1 MKDRYNVNFNNDRI
15 KLFTASLALGENR
28 MSREDFNEL
37 CTKDNYYALVHSKFI
52 TEEDGIITSTPK
64 LRELVADRYDIH
76 FATSCSEE
84 HSQKVMDSLLR
95 IVPNSVLT
103 DFHFRTA
110 ADIERDYARDISHEE
125 TRYNDNLERIRE
137 DFQREMDERRAYYE
151 QKIADEENLQR
162 QALLKLDY
170 EREIE
175 WNLVMEHALELERP
189 MLFPDYEIALTR
201 SELDELIDN
210 IRTESRSI
218 EEEREQELYI
228 QAIEKLES
236 IGDYEGRITIAVECV
251 TDKYGNAELVRHEL
265 YEEITGTT
273 QIMI

>member
-28 MSREDFNEL
+28 MSREDFNEF

-76 FATSCSEE
+76 FANSCSEE
-84 HSQKVMDSLLR
+84 HSQKVMDTLLR

-110 ADIERDYARDISHEE
+110 ADIERDYARDISHGG
-125 TRYNDNLERIRE
+125 TRYEENLERIRV
-137 DFQREMDERRAYYE
+137 DFQHEMDEKRAYYE
-151 QKIADEENLQR
+151 QKIAEEENLQR

-170 EREIE
+170 EREKE
-175 WNLVMEHALELERP
+175 SNLVMEHALELERP
-189 MLFPDYEIALTR
+189 MLFPDYEISLTR
-201 SELDELIDN
+201 CELDMLIDSL
-210 IRTESRSI
+210 RAESRFI
-218 EEEREQELYI
+218 EEEHEQERYV
-228 QAIEKLES
+228 QAIDKLDN
-236 IGDYEGRITIAVECV
+236 IGDYEGRITIAVEIV
-251 TDKYGNAELVRHEL
+251 TDSYGNAELVRHEL